1 MYKIG
6 FLKNYLIIGFVLFLI
21 IACTS
26 KDSSNEYVEEQEN
39 NSSKIDDASK
49 IDEHTIGHVFHAMGV
64 VHSKNDRKS
73 LGGNIKVFYFSEK
86 DGYFETIPSK
96 EGAKLIVYLYD
107 NIYAGEAPIS
117 ISGKE
122 AFIFVGITSDF
133 KKIINSNLHGAK
145 SDLIGTFKDLN
156 IKNSKLEITVD
167 ENNSDAKTYL
177 ESVNYIIDGIEKI
190 SPIIMN

>member
-1 MYKIG
+1 MYKNG
-6 FLKNYLIIGFVLFLI
+6 FLKNYLMGLLFFLI
-21 IACTS
+21 IGCTS
-26 KDSSNEYVEEQEN
+26 KDSSNEYVEEQEVDS
-39 NSSKIDDASK
+39 SSKLNDASK

-73 LGGNIKVFYFSEK
+73 LGENIKVFYFSEK

-145 SDLIGTFKDLN
+145 SDLIGTFRDLN
-156 IKNSKLEITVD
+156 IKNSKLEVTID
-167 ENNSDAKTYL
+167 ENNADAKTFL

-190 SPIIMN
+190 SPMMMN

>member
-1 MYKIG
+1 MYKNG
-6 FLKNYLIIGFVLFLI
+6 FFKTCFSLFLFFLI
-21 IACTS
+21 IACAS
-26 KDSSNEYVEEQEN
+26 KDSSNEYVEEHEAEG
-39 NSSKIDDASK
+39 SSKLNDSE

-64 VHSKNDRKS
+64 VHSKKDRKS
-73 LGGNIKVFYFSEK
+73 LGKNIKVFYFSEK
-86 DGYFETIPSK
+86 DGHFQTIPSK
-96 EGAKLIVYLYD
+96 EDAKLIVYSYD

-167 ENNSDAKTYL
+167 ENNSDAKTFL
-177 ESVNYIIDGIEKI
+177 ESVNYIIDGVEKI
-190 SPIIMN
+190 SPMLTN

>member
-1 MYKIG
+1 MYKNG
-6 FLKNYLIIGFVLFLI
+6 FLKNYLMGLLFFLI
-21 IACTS
+21 IGCTS
-26 KDSSNEYVEEQEN
+26 KDSSNEYVEEQEVDS
-39 NSSKIDDASK
+39 SSKLNDASK

-73 LGGNIKVFYFSEK
+73 LGENIKVFYFSEK
-86 DGYFETIPSK
+86 DGHFETIPSK
-96 EGAKLIVYLYD
+96 EDAKLIVYLYD

-145 SDLIGTFKDLN
+145 SDLIGTFRDLN
-156 IKNSKLEITVD
+156 IKNSKLEVTID
-167 ENNSDAKTYL
+167 ENNADAKTFL

-190 SPIIMN
+190 SPMMMN